1 MDFQRPAYV
10 AAKMAV
16 NVTQE
21 DLTTNQFYFDTSA
34 YDPALHIPLV
44 RKEPIATPK
53 TRDKIYCVLERV
65 ARNGRVVSAQV
76 MGMHYDGDCLGRK
89 VKYNNQKWKKLN
101 PSEYA
106 SP

>member
-10 AAKMAV
+10 AAKLAV
-16 NVTQE
+16 EVTQAE
-21 DLTTNQFYFDTSA
+21 LTTRQFFFDTTA

-44 RKEPIATPK
+44 QKEAIGPK

-65 ARNGRVVSAQV
+65 ASKGVVVSAQV
-76 MGMHYDGDCLGRK
+76 MGMHYDGDCLARK

>member
-1 MDFQRPAYV
+1 
-10 AAKMAV
+10 MA
-16 NVTQE
+16 NDVTQE
-21 DLTTNQFYFDTSA
+21 ELTTQQFFFDTTG

-44 RKEPIATPK
+44 KKQPIGAK

-65 ARNGRVVSAQV
+65 ASKGNVVSAQV
-76 MGMHYDGDCLGRK
+76 MGMHYDGDCLARK